1 MQADLIIVGAGMVGS
16 ALALALEHS
25 GLEILVVD
33 GGPLSVRPFA
43 AEGTFEPRV
52 SALSAAS
59 QRILERLGVW
69 DGIAARRVSPYR
81 DMRVW
86 DGSGTGSVHFSAAS
100 VHAEVLGHIVE
111 NRAVQDA
118 LLDRLHDSQIGLL
131 GSARL
136 EQLRRSGDGWLLTLA
151 DGRELRAPL
160 LVAADGANSAVRRLV
175 GCATREWDYLHHAI
189 VTSVRCERPHQATAW
204 QRFTDDGPLAFL
216 PLARQG
222 DEHWCSIV
230 WSTVPAEAERLMAL
244 DDEAFRHELGKAFE
258 WRLGQV
264 TAVDPRLCIPLRQ
277 RHAKRYVESGL
288 ALIGDA
294 AHSIHPLAGQGV
306 NLGFLDAAVLAE
318 VLLHALQRGE
328 QANDVRVLSRYER
341 RRMPH
346 NLAMMAAMEGFE
358 RLFQADPL
366 PLRLLRNSGLNWVDE
381 LPDAK
386 ALFVRRALGLAGDL
400 PALAQL

>member
-43 AEGTFEPRV
+43 AEGAFEPRV

-111 NRAVQDA
+111 NRVVQDA

-264 TAVDPRLCIPLRQ
+264 TAVDPRICIPLRQ

>member
-160 LVAADGANSAVRRLV
+160 LVAADGANSAVRRLA

-189 VTSVRCERPHQATAW
+189 VTSVRCERAHQATAW

-264 TAVDPRLCIPLRQ
+264 TAVDPRICIPLRQ
-277 RHAKRYVESGL
+277 RHAKRYVGSGL